1 MSRKKSFI
9 YDLIQLPWWVSV
21 VLAYITF
28 IGYKFIFPSIE
39 IEGLMKPFL
48 NTLVPNLGPIFVFI
62 FLITAVVSAF
72 HAWRKGELVD
82 SQTSLKSLK
91 DVSWKDFEFLVSEAY
106 RRKGYQ
112 VKENLKAGAD
122 GGVDLV
128 LTKDNEV
135 TLVQC
140 KQWKTKSIPVTTIR
154 ELYGVMMDQNAQ
166 KGVVV
171 CSGAFTKDAIEFA
184 KGKPIELIDGLRLR
198 SLIGSIQKTENIFI
212 SNDKPLC
219 PKCNS
224 LMTIRKATKGQHA
237 GNTFWGCSTF
247 PKCRGIRSLQ

>member
-1 MSRKKSFI
+1 MARKKSI
-9 YDLIQLPWWVSV
+9 INDLIQLPWWVSL
-21 VLAYITF
+21 VLACATF
-28 IGYKFIFPSIE
+28 IGYKVIFPSIE

-48 NTLVPNLGPIFVFI
+48 NTLVPNLGPFFVFI
-62 FLITAVVSAF
+62 FLITSVFSSF
-72 HAWRKGELVD
+72 HSWRKGELVD
-82 SQTSLKSLK
+82 SQTSLKSIK

-112 VKENLKAGAD
+112 VQENLKAGAD

-154 ELYGVMMDQNAQ
+154 ELYGVMMDQNAK

-171 CSGAFTKDAIEFA
+171 CSGAYTKDAIEFA

-198 SLIGSIQKTENIFI
+198 SLIGSIQKTENISV

-224 LMTIRKATKGQHA
+224 LMVLRKATKGQHA
-237 GNTFWGCSTF
+237 GQSFWGCSTY
-247 PKCRGIRSLQ
+247 PKCRGVVSI